1 MILRRTLY
9 LPYELICELYGK
21 MTQGSA
27 GGGASWH
34 PEAMNGSTGRA
45 PVHPAGD
52 GAGGEVRYVE
62 GRTLE
67 TSGALT
73 DVSGRTDGGRIVVEA
88 DLHAGSGA
96 YRASGREGRGGHIH
110 IGAADLCL
118 LSDLFDAPGRPRGG
132 LVSLSGVFRGGAAS
146 DPKQKGPVRALG
158 RAGEGR
164 LQ

>member
-1 MILRRTLY
+1 M
-9 LPYELICELYGK
+9 
-21 MTQGSA
+21 
-27 GGGASWH
+27 
-34 PEAMNGSTGRA
+34 
-45 PVHPAGD
+45 
-52 GAGGEVRYVE
+52 
-62 GRTLE
+62 
-67 TSGALT
+67 
-73 DVSGRTDGGRIVVEA
+73 VEA

-96 YRASGREGRGGHIH
+96 YRASGRNGRGGNID

-118 LSDLFDAPGRPRGG
+118 LSGSFDALGRPRGG